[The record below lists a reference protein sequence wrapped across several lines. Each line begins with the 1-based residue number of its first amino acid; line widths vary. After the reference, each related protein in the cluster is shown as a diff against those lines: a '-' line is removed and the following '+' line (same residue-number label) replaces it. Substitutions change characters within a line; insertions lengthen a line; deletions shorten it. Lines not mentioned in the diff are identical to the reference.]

1 MKKGKKKFKSER
13 GRKHEKGRKGERH
26 WDLKRGR
33 ADIKRKKKRL
43 RKKREWEWDRG
54 KERRKKRKKVVVVIY
69 TSLWRTLLSNKSIL
83 YFRYRRI
90 RRMHLCGYCCSILS
104 FPCGH
109 YYTTFHQQNFCQQ
122 LLSSPL
128 REKLCH
134 CWFFLELDLLFLL
147 WETFIVS
154 KA

>member
-1 MKKGKKKFKSER
+1 MKEEESMKKK
-13 GRKHEKGRKGERH
+13 KGERH

-33 ADIKRKKKRL
+33 ADIKRQKERL
-43 RKKREWEWDRG
+43 RERESENEIEEKREGR
-54 KERRKKRKKVVVVIY
+54 KEKKVVVVIY
-69 TSLWRTLLSNKSIL
+69 TLLWRTLLSNKSIL

-104 FPCGH
+104 FLCGH

-128 REKLCH
+128 REKNYVTVDS
-134 CWFFLELDLLFLL
+134 F
-147 WETFIVS
+147 
-154 KA
+154 